1 MIDFVERPENPVMPI
16 ARIKVIG
23 IGGAGGNTINSM
35 IASGFE
41 HVEFIAANTD
51 SQALEQS
58 KAKHIIKLGS
68 KLTKGLGSGAN
79 PEVGRR
85 ATEEDLDA
93 ICEHLDDADVVFL
106 TAGLGGGTGSGG
118 LPVVAR
124 ALRERNILSIAV
136 VTKPFGFEGKRRM
149 KIAEDALQ
157 QIRSSVDSLIV
168 IPNQKLLD
176 FATEKLSLIN
186 AFEKI
191 NTFMT
196 QFIRGISDIITKHGH
211 INVDFADLQTIMRI
225 SGSAVMGSG
234 RASGVNR
241 AEEAT
246 LQAITSPFLE
256 EQGVQGARGVLIN
269 ITGNSEL
276 GLHEV
281 SMAAQLIYDQ
291 ADENANIVLGSVIDD
306 SIGDDVIVTIIA
318 TGFGPQPEV
327 AQPLPKVPS
336 APQATV
342 QVKPTVID
350 PVKVDQAKNIPE
362 KPITII
368 PEPEAH
374 VFREPEITSPKIEAL
389 PQQIAPLHNQDDID
403 IPAILRK
410 ISQEQQKNT

>member
-1 MIDFVERPENPVMPI
+1 MIDFVEKPENTLLPL

-23 IGGAGGNTINSM
+23 VGGAGGNTINSM
-35 IASGFE
+35 ISSGFE
-41 HVEFIAANTD
+41 HIEFIAANTD

-79 PEVGRR
+79 PEIGRR
-85 ATEEDLDA
+85 ATEENLDT
-93 ICEHLDDADVVFL
+93 ICEQIHDADVVFL

-118 LPVVAR
+118 LPVIAR

-149 KIAEDALQ
+149 KIAEEALQ

-176 FATEKLSLIN
+176 FTVEKLSLIH

-191 NTFMT
+191 NTFMA
-196 QFIRGISDIITKHGH
+196 QFVRSISDIITKHGH

-234 RASGVNR
+234 RASGPNR

-256 EQGVQGARGVLIN
+256 EQGVKGARGVLIN
-269 ITGNSEL
+269 ITGNADL

-281 SMAAQLIYDQ
+281 SAAAQLIYDQ
-291 ADENANIVLGSVIDD
+291 ADEDANIVLGSVVDNT
-306 SIGDDVIVTIIA
+306 IGDDIIVTIIA
-318 TGFGPQPEV
+318 TGFGPQQEII
-327 AQPLPKVPS
+327 QPLPK
-336 APQATV
+336 APHIQQSSI
-342 QVKPTVID
+342 QVKPTVL
-350 PVKVDQAKNIPE
+350 DQIK
-362 KPITII
+362 T
-368 PEPEAH
+368 
-374 VFREPEITSPKIEAL
+374 EPEITSSL
-389 PQQIAPLHNQDDID
+389 PQEPQIQLLKEMPTQNKVTDIPHKITQTPILTQNQDDLD
-403 IPAILRK
+403 IPAVLRK
-410 ISQEQQKNT
+410 LSQEQHKNT

>member
-23 IGGAGGNTINSM
+23 VGGAGGNTLNSM

-58 KAKHIIKLGS
+58 KAKNIIKLGS

-93 ICEHLDDADVVFL
+93 ICEYLADADVVFL

-149 KIAEDALQ
+149 KVAEDAIQ
-157 QIRSSVDSLIV
+157 QLRSSVDSLIV
-168 IPNQKLLD
+168 IPNQKLLE
-176 FATEKLSLIN
+176 FAVEKISLIN

-191 NTFMT
+191 NIYMT

-211 INVDFADLQTIMRI
+211 INVDFADLQTVMRI

-234 RASGVNR
+234 RASGANR

-318 TGFGPQPEV
+318 TGFGPQTEI
-327 AQPLPKVPS
+327 AQPLPKVPNITQ
-336 APQATV
+336 PTV
-342 QVKPTVID
+342 QMKPTIID
-350 PVKVDQAKNIPE
+350 PITVDSTKN
-362 KPITII
+362 T
-368 PEPEAH
+368 PEPTAH
-374 VFREPEITSPKIEAL
+374 ILKEPEINLPKVEASSQ
-389 PQQIAPLHNQDDID
+389 PIIPTHNQDDID

-410 ISQEQQKNT
+410 IAQEQQQNT